1 MPLSVVVSKK
11 DLARILERVAPVA
24 DRKSAVPMLAN
35 VLLTA
40 NGRALHVAA
49 TDLYLGMSAECE
61 CEVTG
66 ADSIALPAKDL
77 LERVKAMP
85 EGPIQIE
92 AKEGAQTVLKAVGQ
106 ARRYMLHGLHGAD
119 FPRLP
124 EAAAADALTIPA
136 DMLALLMARTHF
148 SISTDETRPHVN
160 SALFEVQGP
169 TLRMVSTDGHRL
181 SKMEAPHKAGDTVNR
196 SMLIPL
202 KAISELRRL
211 VDGAKGETIK
221 IRQSGPTAFF
231 TVAGFTFS
239 VKLVD
244 SQFPPYGQVIPA
256 KVTHSIAVPR
266 LALVDALR
274 AVSVA
279 AADKT
284 GGVKLTLA
292 AGVLRATA
300 ESAECG
306 SAADEIAVD
315 FAGGECTVGVNAKY
329 VLDVLVAVDTEEV
342 LFGVSSELDPMM
354 LRPNG
359 DTSSDYVAVVMPM
372 RI

>member
-1 MPLSVVVSKK
+1 MPLSVVVPKK
-11 DLARILERVAPVA
+11 DLHRILERVAPVA

-40 NGRALHVAA
+40 HGRTLRVAA
-49 TDLYLGMSAECE
+49 TDLYLGMSAACE

-66 ADSIALPAKDL
+66 ADSVALPAKDL

-85 EGPIQIE
+85 EGPIQIDV
-92 AKEGAQTVLKAVGQ
+92 KNDAQTVVKAVGQ
-106 ARRYMLHGLHGAD
+106 ARRYMLHGLPGAN
-119 FPRLP
+119 FPQIP
-124 EAAAADALTIPA
+124 DVADAPALTIPA
-136 DMLALLMARTHF
+136 SMLASLMAHTHY

-181 SKMEAPHKAGDTVNR
+181 SKMEIPHKAGDVINR
-196 SMLIPL
+196 TMLIPL
-202 KAISELRRL
+202 KAIGELRRL
-211 VDGAKGETIK
+211 VDGAKGEIE
-221 IRQSGPTAFF
+221 IRQSGPNAFF
-231 TVAGFTFS
+231 SVAGFTFS
-239 VKLVD
+239 VKIVD
-244 SQFPPYGQVIPA
+244 SLFPPYENVIPA
-256 KVTHSIAVPR
+256 STTHSVTVPR
-266 LALVDALR
+266 LALIDALR

-279 AADKT
+279 ASDKT

-292 AGVLRATA
+292 PGVLRATA

-315 FAGGECTVGVNAKY
+315 FSGTDMSVGVNAKY
-329 VLDVLVAVDTEEV
+329 VLQALEALDTDET
-342 LFGVSSELDPMM
+342 LFGVSGELDPMTV
-354 LRPNG
+354 RPAGENAAEFVNC
-359 DTSSDYVAVVMPM
+359 TMPM